1 VCVGHDRKSCK
12 MAEPIK
18 MPFGEGD
25 LPGPRNRV
33 LGGRMDWSAVQ
44 KRGNAFKRNRQC
56 ASSMTGSTRN
66 F

>member
-1 VCVGHDRKSCK
+1 